1 MVPAHAL
8 PGARGPRGRGARR
21 LRPARPVPRLPPRLL
36 HPLPPHVARLRTL
49 YELSAAVGARRRL
62 REGSAPGPLRGGRGG
77 GDPVPGVHR
86 GGDAKV
92 PGLPRGG
99 GEKWRMV
106 CGARA
111 RRPSRGVAWRLT
123 WRPARSPQQPHDLR
137 QVPPRVVLA
146 LPRGLHGGPLCPWR
160 LPPVLERLFCRDGR
174 GPGGPRAHA
183 VAGGRGRGGQVAKA
197 RPGWACSTPNCPL
210 RPLRASQC
218 KSSRELSRALSVSSA
233 LGGAERRP
241 ARAHY
246 EYALASSSLS

>member
-99 GEKWRMV
+99 GEKWRM
-106 CGARA
+106 
-111 RRPSRGVAWRLT
+111 
-123 WRPARSPQQPHDLR
+123 QPHDLR